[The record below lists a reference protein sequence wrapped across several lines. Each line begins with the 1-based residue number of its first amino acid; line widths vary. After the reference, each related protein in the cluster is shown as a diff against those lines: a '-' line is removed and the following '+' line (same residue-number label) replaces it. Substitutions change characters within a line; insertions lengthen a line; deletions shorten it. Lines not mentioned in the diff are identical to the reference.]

1 MRKLICILLTAFL
14 FAAPVLGAEVDE
26 YAAPEG
32 MGRSWYQGYAPTI
45 RSNQMTIHLPLKAEG
60 LVGPVTVSIELED
73 PNVYLLA
80 AQSKPVTVNE
90 KNGIYPVKLTLSL
103 KKDRRSGDYPAVIT
117 VKNGEKTET
126 IPYVIRIRDGYDS
139 FETLAPVI
147 SDVRGELEVG
157 SEGFVHLTIENPT
170 STLSMT
176 EGVLTVTEPG
186 GQVLMSG
193 SDRFEFPEVLPGKS
207 IRLTVPMTV
216 LGNADIRAHTLQLK
230 LRYRVL
236 GAEQE
241 WTESFTVP
249 VTQAIRLE
257 PGGISAP
264 SAIAG
269 ELADVSLPL
278 MNMGRGELHNV
289 LVKLELPGAAE
300 EQSVLVGTLAPG
312 ETKQAKLTYSPA
324 IDALGRHSG
333 TLTVSCEDA
342 YGNQNSQD
350 LEFSVTV
357 DEPLPEL
364 PDGEPEEAKK
374 VSPGTIALSVLCVL
388 LIIALVTQG
397 WLLTAKLHKLE
408 EERL

>member
-1 MRKLICILLTAFL
+1 MRKLICILLTVL
-14 FAAPVLGAEVDE
+14 LCAAPVLGAEVDE

-45 RSNQMTIHLPLKAEG
+45 RNNQMTLHLPLKTAG
-60 LVGPVTVSIELED
+60 LDGPVTVSIELED

-80 AQSKPVTVNE
+80 AQPKPVTVNE

-126 IPYVIRIRDGYDS
+126 LPYVIRIRDGDPC
-139 FETLAPVI
+139 FETLTPVI

-193 SDRFEFPEVLPGKS
+193 SDLFDFSEVLPGKS
-207 IRLTVPMTV
+207 VRLAVPMTV

-236 GAEQE
+236 GGEQE

-264 SAIAG
+264 SAVAG

-289 LVKLELPGAAE
+289 LVKLELPGVAE

-333 TLTVSCEDA
+333 TVTISCEDA
-342 YGNQNSQD
+342 YGNTFEETIQVS
-350 LEFSVTV
+350 LTV

-364 PDGEPEEAKK
+364 TEEIPEKEKT
-374 VSPGTIALSVLCVL
+374 SPVTVFLGILSCL
-388 LIIALVTQG
+388 LIAGLIAQYLILSG
-397 WLLTAKLHKLE
+397 KLHKLE
-408 EERL
+408 EDRL

>member
-1 MRKLICILLTAFL
+1 MRKLICILLTVL
-14 FAAPVLGAEVDE
+14 LCAAPVLGAEVDE

-32 MGRSWYQGYAPTI
+32 MGRSWYQGYTPSI

-60 LVGPVTVSIELED
+60 LDGPVTVSIELED

-80 AQSKPVTVNE
+80 AQPKPVTVNE

-126 IPYVIRIRDGYDS
+126 LPYVIRIRDGDPC
-139 FETLAPVI
+139 FETLTPVI

-193 SDRFEFPEVLPGKS
+193 SDRLAFSEVLPGKS
-207 IRLTVPMTV
+207 VRLAVPMTV

-236 GAEQE
+236 GVEQE

-264 SAIAG
+264 SAVAG

-312 ETKQAKLTYSPA
+312 ETKQAKLTYSPTVEA
-324 IDALGRHSG
+324 VGSHSG

-342 YGNQNSQD
+342 YGNQSSRT

>member
-1 MRKLICILLTAFL
+1 MRKLICILLTVLL

-32 MGRSWYQGYAPTI
+32 MGRSWYQGYTPSV
-45 RSNQMTIHLPLKAEG
+45 RNNQMTIHLPLKAEG
-60 LVGPVTVSIELED
+60 LDGPVTVSIELED

-80 AQSKPVTVNE
+80 AQPKPVTVNE

-103 KKDRRSGDYPAVIT
+103 EKDRRSGDYPAVIT

-126 IPYVIRIRDGYDS
+126 LPYVIRIRDGYDS

-147 SDVRGELEVG
+147 ADVRGELEVG

-193 SDRFEFPEVLPGKS
+193 SDRFAFSEVLPGKS
-207 IRLTVPMTV
+207 VRLAVPMTV
-216 LGNADIRAHTLQLK
+216 LGNADIRVHTLQLK

-264 SAIAG
+264 SAVAG

-324 IDALGRHSG
+324 IDALGRHGG

-342 YGNQNSQD
+342 YGNKSSQD

-364 PDGEPEEAKK
+364 PDGEPEEAEK
-374 VSPGTIALSVLCVL
+374 VGPGTIALSVLCVL

>member
-1 MRKLICILLTAFL
+1 MRKLICIFL
-14 FAAPVLGAEVDE
+14 AVLILAAPVMAAEID
-26 YAAPEG
+26 PHTTING
-32 MGRSWYQGYAPTI
+32 MDKSWYQGYAPSIKNNNMTIYLPI
-45 RSNQMTIHLPLKAEG
+45 RSDLDD
-60 LVGPVTVSIELED
+60 PVTVSIDLTD

-80 AQSKPVTVNE
+80 SPPKAVTVTE
-90 KNGIYPVKLTLSL
+90 KDGIYPVKLTLSL
-103 KKDRRSGDYPAVIT
+103 QKDRRNGDYPAIVT
-117 VKNGEKTET
+117 LKSDDKTET
-126 IPYVIRIRDGYDS
+126 LPYTIRIRDGRGS
-139 FETLAPVI
+139 HEALSPVI
-147 SDVRGELEVG
+147 SDVTGDLDVG
-157 SEGFVHLTIENPT
+157 TEGSLNLTITNPT

-176 EGVLTVTEPG
+176 DGVLTITDPTGE
-186 GQVLMSG
+186 VLMTD
-193 SDRFEFPEVLPGKS
+193 SDRFPVPEVLPGEA
-207 IRLTVPMTV
+207 ITVTVPMTV
-216 LGNADIRAHTLQLK
+216 LGNAAIRVHTPQLK

-249 VTQAIRLE
+249 VTQAIQLE
-257 PGGISAP
+257 PGGIRAP
-264 SAIAG
+264 SAVAG

-278 MNMGRGELHNV
+278 MNMGKGELHNV

-324 IDALGRHSG
+324 LDALGRHSG

-342 YGNQNSQD
+342 YGNQSSQD

-357 DEPLPEL
+357 DEPLPEVPL
-364 PDGEPEEAKK
+364 GEPEEAKK

-388 LIIALVTQG
+388 LIVALVTQG
-397 WLLTAKLHKLE
+397 WLLTSKLHKLE